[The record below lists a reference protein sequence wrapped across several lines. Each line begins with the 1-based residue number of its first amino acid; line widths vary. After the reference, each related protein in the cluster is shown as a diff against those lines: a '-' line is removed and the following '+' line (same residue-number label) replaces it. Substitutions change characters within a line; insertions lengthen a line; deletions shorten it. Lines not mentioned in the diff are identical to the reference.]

1 MNLPQ
6 LVKYTIQNKAATW
19 IYVLI
24 VLLIDQLFVYK
35 MSENAEFPTKTQ
47 KTFNPHSYQL
57 MCAALAR

>member
-24 VLLIDQLFVYK
+24 VLLIDQLFVH
-35 MSENAEFPTKTQ
+35 ENAEFPTKTQ

-57 MCAALAR
+57 MSAVLAR